1 MDKVIIE
8 ADWVTITEAAKLFG
22 RTRAAIEQHIKSG
35 RVEAKK
41 FGDKQLIHVYKPA
54 LQNLFASFAKSVS
67 TKEQSDFAQSAIPN
81 KDQSLQSNFANELS
95 SLYKNLLEDSKK
107 EIQTLKS
114 ELSKE
119 REENKELQRQIIRPF
134 EPAAVTRRHILKY
147 A

>member
-1 MDKVIIE
+1 MTLTPPIILCK
-8 ADWVTITEAAKLFG
+8 IL
-22 RTRAAIEQHIKSG
+22 
-35 RVEAKK
+35 
-41 FGDKQLIHVYKPA
+41 Y
-54 LQNLFASFAKSVS
+54 
-67 TKEQSDFAQSAIPN
+67 SDEEKII
-81 KDQSLQSNFANELS
+81 
-95 SLYKNLLEDSKK
+95 LYKNLLEDSKK